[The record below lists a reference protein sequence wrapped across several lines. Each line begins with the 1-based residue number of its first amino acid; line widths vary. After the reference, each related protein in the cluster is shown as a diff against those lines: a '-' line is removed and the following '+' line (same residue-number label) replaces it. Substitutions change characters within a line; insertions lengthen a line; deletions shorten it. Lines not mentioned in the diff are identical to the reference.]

1 MAATKYLDLAG
12 LTYFKSKLDAKFVTS
27 TDVTTAINTA
37 LATYKQGIVSI
48 VSSLPSTGEEG
59 LLYLVPDSNAS
70 SSDVYTTW
78 AWEDGQFVQMGS
90 TTFTLTVD
98 STVIE
103 DSTNPVSGGAVYT
116 ELALK
121 LDASELTSSISDG
134 GTNAVTSGAIYD
146 ALALKLDAS
155 ELTTSIEEYGTNAV
169 TSGAIYDALDLKLD
183 ASELTTSI
191 EEYGTNAVTSGAIYD
206 ALALKLDSADV
217 ESIETTDIDALFPT
231 GS

>member
-1 MAATKYLDLAG
+1 MSTTKYLDLAG
-12 LTYFKSKLDAKFVTS
+12 LQYLKTKMDAKYVTS
-27 TDVTTAINTA
+27 SDISTAITNA
-37 LATYKQGIVSI
+37 FATYKQNIVTI

-78 AWEDGQFVQMGS
+78 TWEDEWVQMGS
-90 TTFTLTVD
+90 ATFTPATVD

-103 DSTNPVSGGAVYT
+103 DSTNAVSGGAVYS

-121 LDASELTSSISDG
+121 LNASELTSSIEED

-155 ELTTSIEEYGTNAV
+155 DVASIE
-169 TSGAIYDALDLKLD
+169 
-183 ASELTTSI
+183 
-191 EEYGTNAVTSGAIYD
+191 
-206 ALALKLDSADV
+206 DS
-217 ESIETTDIDALFPT
+217 DIDALFE
-231 GS
+231 

>member
-12 LTYFKSKLDAKFVTS
+12 LTYFKGKLDAKFVTS

-37 LATYKQGIVSI
+37 LSTYKQGIVTI

-78 AWEDGQFVQMGS
+78 TWEDNSWVQMGAA
-90 TTFTLTVD
+90 TFSLTID
-98 STVIE
+98 STVTE
-103 DSTNPVSGGAVYT
+103 DSTNPVSGGAVYS

-121 LDASELTSSISDG
+121 LDASELTSSIAED
-134 GTNAVTSGAIYD
+134 
-146 ALALKLDAS
+146 
-155 ELTTSIEEYGTNAV
+155 
-169 TSGAIYDALDLKLD
+169 
-183 ASELTTSI
+183 
-191 EEYGTNAVTSGAIYD
+191 GTNAVTSGAIYD

-217 ESIETTDIDALFPT
+217 DSTVIEDSANPVSGGAVYDELASKLDAADVESIQDTDIDALFV
-231 GS
+231 

>member
-1 MAATKYLDLAG
+1 MSTTKYLDLAG
-12 LTYFKSKLDAKFVTS
+12 LQYLKTKMDAKYVTS
-27 TDVTTAINTA
+27 SDITTAINSA
-37 LATYKQGIVSI
+37 LSTYKQGIVTI
-48 VSSLPSTGEEG
+48 VSSLPATGEEG

-78 AWEDGQFVQMGS
+78 TWEDDSWVQMGA
-90 TTFTLTVD
+90 TTFTITVD

-103 DSTNPVSGGAVYT
+103 DSTNAVQGGAVYD

-121 LDASELTSSISDG
+121 LDASELTSSIEED

-155 ELTTSIEEYGTNAV
+155 ELTSSITDGGTNAV
-169 TSGAIYDALDLKLD
+169 TSD
-183 ASELTTSI
+183 
-191 EEYGTNAVTSGAIYD
+191 AIYD

-217 ESIETTDIDALFPT
+217 ASIETTDIDDLFV
-231 GS
+231 

>member
-1 MAATKYLDLAG
+1 MSTTKYLDLAG
-12 LTYFKSKLDAKFVTS
+12 LQYLKTKMDAKYVSSADITS
-27 TDVTTAINTA
+27 AIDTA
-37 LATYKQGIVSI
+37 LSTYKQGIVTI

-78 AWEDGQFVQMGS
+78 TWEDDSWVQMGA

-103 DSTNPVSGGAVYT
+103 DSTNPVSGGAVYS

-121 LDASELTSSISDG
+121 LDASELTSSIEED

-155 ELTTSIEEYGTNAV
+155 DVASIE
-169 TSGAIYDALDLKLD
+169 D
-183 ASELTTSI
+183 
-191 EEYGTNAVTSGAIYD
+191 
-206 ALALKLDSADV
+206 
-217 ESIETTDIDALFPT
+217 TDIDALFV
-231 GS
+231 

>member
-12 LTYFKSKLDAKFVTS
+12 LTYFKNKLDAKFVTS
-27 TDVTTAINTA
+27 ADVTSAINTA
-37 LATYKQGIVSI
+37 LETYKQGIVTI

-59 LLYLVPDSNAS
+59 LLYLVPDSSAS

-78 AWEDGQFVQMGS
+78 AWENEWVQMGAA
-90 TTFTLTVD
+90 TFTITVD

-103 DSTNPVSGGAVYT
+103 DSTNPVSSGAVYS

-121 LDASELTSSISDG
+121 LDASELTSSIEED

-155 ELTTSIEEYGTNAV
+155 
-169 TSGAIYDALDLKLD
+169 
-183 ASELTTSI
+183 
-191 EEYGTNAVTSGAIYD
+191 
-206 ALALKLDSADV
+206 DV
-217 ESIETTDIDALFPT
+217 ESIEDTDIDALFPT

>member
-27 TDVTTAINTA
+27 ADVTSAINSA
-37 LATYKQGIVSI
+37 LSTYKQGIVTI
-48 VSSLPSTGEEG
+48 VSSLPSYGEEG

-78 AWEDGQFVQMGS
+78 TWEDDSWVQMGAA
-90 TTFTLTVD
+90 TFSLTID

-103 DSTNPVSGGAVYT
+103 DSTNPVSGGAVYD
-116 ELALK
+116 ELASK
-121 LDASELTSSISDG
+121 LDASELTSSIEED

-146 ALALKLDAS
+146 ALALKLDA
-155 ELTTSIEEYGTNAV
+155 
-169 TSGAIYDALDLKLD
+169 
-183 ASELTTSI
+183 
-191 EEYGTNAVTSGAIYD
+191 
-206 ALALKLDSADV
+206 ADV
-217 ESIETTDIDALFPT
+217 ESIEESDIDALFPASS